1 MCSGSAFLPPWLGM
15 HVVCYHQAP
24 VRCHRFQ
31 TRSPLRP
38 PRSQL
43 FMLALL
49 LLGLVQA
56 NAQLSL
62 RTRIAQA
69 QIRKREVWHELLV

>member
-1 MCSGSAFLPPWLGM
+1 
-15 HVVCYHQAP
+15 
-24 VRCHRFQ
+24 
-31 TRSPLRP
+31 
-38 PRSQL
+38 
-43 FMLALL
+43 MLALL